1 MLSAS
6 HWPLP
11 FAGTLNYRTYAFC
24 FLSSLI
30 LAVLLTPWVM
40 RVAVAFG
47 AVDRP
52 KNRKMHNKP
61 TPLMGGLAVFLA
73 MWVPLTGLCFYN
85 NHVTIEVQRKAIPL
99 TLTLIAG
106 LVMVFAGM
114 VDDRFGL
121 RARQKLLCQIP
132 IALALVYAGIRI
144 DRFDLPVMGA
154 VELGSLAV
162 PVTVCFFLG
171 VTNAMNL
178 VDGLDGLAAGVA
190 MFVSVTNAILATMNG
205 SPLMAVLMWSMAGAC
220 LGFLRFNF
228 HPAAVFLGDT
238 GSLFLGATLAVSS
251 ILCHSKGAMVSSL
264 FVPTVLVGYPVIDT
278 LLAITRRTLK
288 GKPIFSPDAGHI
300 HHQLLAKGLSQTKAA
315 ISIYLVCVLLSL
327 LALVLVIGEDR
338 LVAAAMVTVTFLFIG
353 GLKYLGYLS
362 YFTSPT
368 LRRDRKRF
376 QASFYYGLM
385 MKSKLGLAENP
396 AAVRA
401 LVLEAVKGLQLR
413 QVGGQAPAS
422 VCTGGTTLLVDD
434 YTFANSG
441 EHLRVV
447 CDETAPGVTREMC
460 MENRVLFGEIV
471 EAANERLASLEPPR
485 GAPAPWQQ
493 AGEEAK

>member
-1 MLSAS
+1 MLGAS
-6 HWPLP
+6 QWALP
-11 FAGTLNYRTYAFC
+11 FAGALNYRTYAFC

-30 LAVLLTPWVM
+30 LSVLLTPWVM
-40 RVAVAFG
+40 RMATAFG

-52 KNRKMHNKP
+52 KNRKMHKFP
-61 TPLMGGLAVFLA
+61 TPLMGGLGVFLA
-73 MWVPLTGLCFYN
+73 MWVPLTGLLFYN
-85 NHVTIEVQRKAIPL
+85 NNVTLEVQRKLMPL

-132 IALALVYAGIRI
+132 IALVLVYAGVRI
-144 DRFDLPVMGA
+144 DQFDLPVIGA
-154 VELGSLAV
+154 VELGSLAE
-162 PVTVCFFLG
+162 PLTVCFFLG

-190 MFVSVTNAILATMNG
+190 MFVSATNAILATING
-205 SPLMAVLMWSMAGAC
+205 NPLMALLMWSLAGAC

-251 ILCHSKGAMVSSL
+251 ILCHSKGAMVSSV

-278 LLAITRRTLK
+278 LLAIARRTLK

-300 HHQLLAKGLSQTKAA
+300 HHQLVAKGLSQRWTA
-315 ISIYLVCVLLSL
+315 ISIYVVCGLLSL
-327 LALVLVIGEDR
+327 LALILVIGEER
-338 LVAAAMVTVTFLFIG
+338 LVAVSMLLMTLLFLG
-353 GLKYLGYLS
+353 GLKYLGYLNHL
-362 YFTSPT
+362 TSPT

-396 AAVRA
+396 AVVHA
-401 LVLEAVKGLQLR
+401 LVLEAVQGLHLR
-413 QVGGQAPAS
+413 RMGFQEPAP
-422 VCTGGTTLLVDD
+422 VCPAGTRMPVDE
-434 YTFANSG
+434 YTFVDNQ

-447 CDETAPGVTREMC
+447 CDESAPGATKEMC
-460 MENRVLFGEIV
+460 MENRVLFGEIL
-471 EAANERLASLEPPR
+471 EAANERLASLEPLGSEPDL
-485 GAPAPWQQ
+485 WQVREQ
-493 AGEEAK
+493 VKG